1 MEIKCLKLND
11 LTEAV
16 CENNFNDTSNKPYDS
31 KKNKKYSFMKMKIN
45 LNLIKPNSAVL
56 TNTPLK
62 KIEKH
67 T

>member
-1 MEIKCLKLND
+1 
-11 LTEAV
+11 
-16 CENNFNDTSNKPYDS
+16 
-31 KKNKKYSFMKMKIN
+31 MKMKIN

-62 KIEKH
+62 KIEKPVLAS